1 MTTKLENKE
10 VLVLADVLF
19 DDIFYSIKHW
29 ERGSFL
35 TTQLNEIQRSGITT
49 RFLEAYKKSL
59 VDFVGKVVENQSA
72 GLAYYDYARTA
83 DNTSFFM
90 YPNFN
95 GYMPLVGKY
104 ADNKVIDARSLGL
117 MATSEALKALWM
129 ESSTNDLRSELYLK
143 LRSLDDLFIAF
154 SKKITDDEAYGIS
167 TQEETQINDMRLFME
182 NHL

>member
-1 MTTKLENKE
+1 MTAKSEDKE

-35 TTQLNEIQRSGITT
+35 TTQLNEMQRSGITT
-49 RFLEAYKKSL
+49 RFIAAYKKSL
-59 VDFVGKVVENQSA
+59 VDFVGEVVDNQSA
-72 GLAYYDYARTA
+72 GLAYYDYVRTA
-83 DNTSFFM
+83 DNKAFFM
-90 YPNFN
+90 YPHFN

-104 ADNKVIDARSLGL
+104 AANKVIDARSLGL
-117 MATSEALKALWM
+117 MATSKALKALWM
-129 ESSTNDLRSELYLK
+129 ECSATELGSELYLK

-167 TQEETQINDMRLFME
+167 TQEETQINDLRLFME